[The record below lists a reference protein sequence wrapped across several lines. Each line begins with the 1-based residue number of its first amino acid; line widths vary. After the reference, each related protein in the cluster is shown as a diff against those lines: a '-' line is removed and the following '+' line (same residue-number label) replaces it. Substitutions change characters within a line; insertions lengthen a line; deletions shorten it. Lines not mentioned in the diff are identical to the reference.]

1 MILVFPGRPIF
12 HQRNNVRECNE
23 TRYLVFFSSF
33 FVVSWGRGREDTRNP
48 PEKEL
53 NSGGFRAE
61 RVGEPGERRT
71 REPNIQMHGGHAGG
85 PRENLRVGKFCQE

>member
-1 MILVFPGRPIF
+1 MIPVFPGRPIF

-33 FVVSWGRGREDTRNP
+33 FVVSWGRGRHTKPTRAMS
-48 PEKEL
+48 
-53 NSGGFRAE
+53 NSSGPCAE